1 MQLHTPRALKR
12 WPKCINLLLSYSA
25 SIRLFH
31 TMIII
36 AKMRFCHLLP
46 CFQLLLRAFKV
57 QPEVFDHDVCV
68 VVRLNKPVRLFQ
80 MVCVDISECLRS
92 SFSLI
97 VFGDQSLFY
106 VDILTAFV
114 LAQSS
119 FLPSLTLSRTA

>member
-1 MQLHTPRALKR
+1 
-12 WPKCINLLLSYSA
+12 
-25 SIRLFH
+25 
-31 TMIII
+31 MIII

>member
-1 MQLHTPRALKR
+1 MHAYPQSFEAVAEMYQLIAVILCQHPPVPYNDHYRQDA
-12 WPKCINLLLSYSA
+12 LLSSSA
-25 SIRLFH
+25 LFP
-31 TMIII
+31 IV
-36 AKMRFCHLLP
+36 AASFN
-46 CFQLLLRAFKV
+46 V

-97 VFGDQSLFY
+97 IFRDQSLFY
-106 VDILTAFV
+106 GDIVTAFV